1 MLYNTVMEQASGQN
15 PIDNLEEFLTKSGI
29 ESTSMSFDI
38 VFKGLK
44 YDWETNLTKDKPKSL
59 DEFLKTTIYNAAAKR
74 IGLQKQ
80 AGTDLGQHG
89 LEIPISQEEAPDAFY
104 MEVYHW
110 ENVRGAEKPEP
121 VTSRVVTLTGI
132 PQLESEKSLEYLKRL
147 SSEQKGTYSEE
158 EKEGK
163 KTIKFEA
170 PIQGMPDFK
179 TVVKIES
186 VKNEKGYNLMEIALD
201 VKIPY
206 EAISGWLTTKS
217 N

>member
-1 MLYNTVMEQASGQN
+1 MEQASGQS
-15 PIDNLEEFLTKSGI
+15 PIKNLEGFLAKSGI
-29 ESTSMSFDI
+29 EPTSMPFDI

-44 YDWETNLTKDKPKSL
+44 YDWETNLVQDNPKTL
-59 DEFLKTTIYNAAAKR
+59 DEFLKTTIYNSAAKR

-80 AGTDLGQHG
+80 AGTDLGQPG
-89 LEIPISQEEAPDAFY
+89 LEISIYPDEVSDAFY

-110 ENVRGAEKPEP
+110 ENVKNAAKPEP
-121 VTSRVVTLTGI
+121 VTSKVVAFTGI
-132 PQLESEKSLEYLKRL
+132 PQLEGEKSLEYLKRL

-170 PIQGMPDFK
+170 AIQGMPDFK
-179 TVVKIES
+179 SVVKIES

-201 VKIPY
+201 IKISH
-206 EAISGWLTTKS
+206 EVIGGWLTTKP